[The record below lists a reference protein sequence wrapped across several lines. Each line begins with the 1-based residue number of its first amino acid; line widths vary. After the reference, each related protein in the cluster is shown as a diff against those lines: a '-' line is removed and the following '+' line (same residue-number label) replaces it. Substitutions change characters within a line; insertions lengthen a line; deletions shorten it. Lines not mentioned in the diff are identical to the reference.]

1 MSSYRPCGSSNA
13 LLHNLARG
21 NTGDFVRAISVCAAL
36 AVSGVHLS
44 VRMSVKLLHMAS
56 SAIELFFSAKSI
68 IVEQKRHYTV
78 SPAAF
83 SAGALINV
91 G

>member
-1 MSSYRPCGSSNA
+1 MGCPLIGRVAPLML
-13 LLHNLARG
+13 LLHNLYSG

-56 SAIELFFSAKSI
+56 SAIELFFFGQI
-68 IVEQKRHYTV
+68 HHC
-78 SPAAF
+78 
-83 SAGALINV
+83 
-91 G
+91 